1 MGRTA
6 LLMLFLSICLSYAS
20 VSANQERDSR
30 FWLRPSGKKCME
42 YSEKCTRVQQYC
54 VPIFKHVSCSE
65 WNDRC
70 NRYNQLCPKLVQVV
84 AAPPQQVVV
93 VPQPQVVAVPQ
104 QVVPQ
109 QVVAVPQQVVPQQI
123 IVQRPAPQKIK
134 FKLFG

>member
-20 VSANQERDSR
+20 VSAANQERDSR
-30 FWLRPSGKKCME
+30 YWLRPSGKKCME

-54 VPIFKHVSCSE
+54 VPIFKHLSCSE

-70 NRYNQLCPKLVQVV
+70 NRYNQLCPKLVRVV
-84 AAPPQQVVV
+84 AAPPQQVV
-93 VPQPQVVAVPQ
+93 AVPQ
-104 QVVPQ
+104 QIVAVPQ
-109 QVVAVPQQVVPQQI
+109 QVVAVPQQVVPQQV
-123 IVQRPAPQKIK
+123 IVQQPAPQKIK